1 MMFFHYVVIVI
12 KLQFSWK
19 KKHQLITIRN
29 KAYSQTWV
37 NDHLSIT
44 TTILS
49 TSLNNNHLSTQQ
61 RPQIFGSE
69 GFRTHV
75 WLYLQSPLK
84 LFDFYRDF
92 NGHVIIKIT
101 FQQQQQQ
108 KQKYHLESDVIFLPL
123 KMTTNVMNQISDKKW
138 VASTRRT
145 FFRQVND
152 VINTYHLRL

>member
-1 MMFFHYVVIVI
+1 MFFHFVVIVI

-44 TTILS
+44 TTIWVPLW
-49 TSLNNNHLSTQQ
+49 TTTTCQQ
-61 RPQIFGSE
+61 RSKIFRSE
-69 GFRTHV
+69 GFRCTHV
-75 WLYLQSPLK
+75 WLYIQSPLK

-92 NGHVIIKIT
+92 NGHVITKIT
-101 FQQQQQQ
+101 LQQQQQQ
-108 KQKYHLESDVIFLPL
+108 HHLESDVIFLLL
-123 KMTTNVMNQISDKKW
+123 KMTTNAMNQISDKKW

-152 VINTYHLRL
+152 VINTYHLRF